1 MGRASVALGAPDSSS
16 GIMDG
21 SVIGIRL
28 FDTESGRSS
37 PFGVDRIGQSL
48 WQPEASESALRQQ
61 HAHQAEK
68 EVVCQQ
74 LWFQLSLDERTQ
86 FGSCFS
92 RMILKCLSETDQED
106 QEVRT

>member
-21 SVIGIRL
+21 SAIGIP
-28 FDTESGRSS
+28 FFESESGRSS
-37 PFGVDRIGQSL
+37 PFGVERIGQSL
-48 WQPEASESALRQQ
+48 SRPEAAGWTLRQQ

-68 EVVCQQ
+68 DVVCQQ

-86 FGSCFS
+86 F
-92 RMILKCLSETDQED
+92 
-106 QEVRT
+106 